1 MAGTP
6 DSHDLDKLTRWH
18 EGLTSATGK
27 GFPICALFLASGED
41 IRAHDIFR
49 TYRIAFEKLDAGF
62 HDLVIFGQH
71 GMSTTCA
78 ALIPGLGL
86 TNLQT
91 PALVLITSLETG
103 LVFHTTGLPGGA
115 LREGQSEEDG
125 RGIPWRAGLDAI
137 RRGLDEVSEISLD
150 GVDGLEKT
158 VVQGETL
165 AEEVGR
171 VKNQV
176 EAG

>member
-1 MAGTP
+1 
-6 DSHDLDKLTRWH
+6 
-18 EGLTSATGK
+18 
-27 GFPICALFLASGED
+27 
-41 IRAHDIFR
+41 
-49 TYRIAFEKLDAGF
+49 
-62 HDLVIFGQH
+62 
-71 GMSTTCA
+71 MSTTCA

-125 RGIPWRAGLDAI
+125 RGVPWRAGLDAI

-165 AEEVGR
+165 AEKVGR